1 MAIDQNDLLLQR
13 IIDELGE
20 IRKVLGERLPQP
32 VDIKLDSVQGK
43 VGVVVT
49 GEGSAPSPVTSKP
62 SPVKKTAAP
71 KLGR

>member
-1 MAIDQNDLLLQR
+1 MHDDQNGLLLER

-49 GEGSAPSPVTSKP
+49 GEGLPPSPVTSKP
-62 SPVKKTAAP
+62 SPGRKTAAP